1 MARRR
6 KKHPAFRELD
16 GILLLDKPRGMS
28 SNAVLQVVRRLY
40 AAEKGGHTGALD
52 PLATGLLP
60 LCFGEATKIAG
71 LLLSERKAY
80 EVLAR
85 FGIETDTCDA
95 DGVVVAERPL
105 PALSVS
111 GVVEA
116 LAPFVGR
123 IRQIPP
129 IYSALKLEGEPLYL
143 KARRGEAVEISA
155 REVDVQQISLLELGI
170 DSARLRIECGSGTY
184 IRSIVRDLG
193 TALGC
198 GAHVAELRRLWVE
211 PFRAPRMHQLA
222 ELEQVAAQGREALD
236 ALLLPIEAGL
246 DGLREFRLDP
256 DQARRLGQG
265 QILPWQDDTRGE
277 GVAYD
282 RQGRALGLVALGEAG
297 LRPKRLFKHG
307 FEAGRVGAGAAE
319 VGPGA

>member
-143 KARRGEAVEISA
+143 KARRGE
-155 REVDVQQISLLELGI
+155 
-170 DSARLRIECGSGTY
+170 SG
-184 IRSIVRDLG
+184 RDLG
-193 TALGC
+193 ARGRRAADHRTARTGDRFGSSPDRMRLGHLYPQHC
-198 GAHVAELRRLWVE
+198 ARPRHGLGLRRACRGTAANSGSSPSAHRSMHHVGRTGSRWR
-211 PFRAPRMHQLA
+211 PRAARRWTRSCSRSKPVL
-222 ELEQVAAQGREALD
+222 G
-236 ALLLPIEAGL
+236 
-246 DGLREFRLDP
+246 GLRDFP
-256 DQARRLGQG
+256 ARPGSGPASSARARC
-265 QILPWQDDTRGE
+265 LPWQD
-277 GVAYD
+277 
-282 RQGRALGLVALGEAG
+282 
-297 LRPKRLFKHG
+297 
-307 FEAGRVGAGAAE
+307 
-319 VGPGA
+319 

>member
-16 GILLLDKPRGMS
+16 GILLLDKPHGMS
-28 SNAVLQVVRRLY
+28 SNAALQVVRRLF

-80 EVLAR
+80 ETLAR
-85 FGIETDTCDA
+85 FGAETDTCDA
-95 DGVVVAERPL
+95 DGVVIAERPV
-105 PALSVS
+105 PALDETQVRA
-111 GVVEA
+111 A
-116 LAPFVGR
+116 LAPFLGR

-143 KARRGEAVEISA
+143 KARRGESIEVAA
-155 REVDVQQISLLELGI
+155 REVEVQAIELI
-170 DSARLRIECGSGTY
+170 ELAADSARLRIECGSGTY

-193 TALGC
+193 AALGC
-198 GAHVAELRRLWVE
+198 GAHVAELRRPWVE
-211 PFRAPRMHQLA
+211 PFRTPVMHTLA
-222 ELEQVAAQGREALD
+222 ELESVAAQGREALD

-246 DGLREFRLDP
+246 AGMRDFHLDP

-265 QILPWQDDTRGE
+265 QILPWPAVPLGD

-282 RQGRALGLVALGEAG
+282 GQARALGLVTLSEAG

-307 FEAGRVGAGAAE
+307 FNAGLT
-319 VGPGA
+319 